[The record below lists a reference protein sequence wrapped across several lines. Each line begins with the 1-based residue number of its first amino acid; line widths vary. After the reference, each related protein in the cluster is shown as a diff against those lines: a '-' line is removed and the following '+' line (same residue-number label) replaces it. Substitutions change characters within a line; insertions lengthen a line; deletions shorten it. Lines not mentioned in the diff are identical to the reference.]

1 MEKRYDMEKF
11 KEDVQKLTKRC
22 FEGEVTVSKV
32 NLWLAMTACLL
43 FGIVYG
49 LRKAPMTHGVMIG
62 SYNGNAFGGCRHKQE
77 KCGGQEEDG
86 KEIDEMCEK
95 NGKKRRCR
103 CKEGKQ

>member
-1 MEKRYDMEKF
+1 MEKNEMEKLR
-11 KEDVQKLTKRC
+11 ENLQKLTKNC
-22 FEGEVTVSKV
+22 FEGQVTVSKV

-62 SYNGNAFGGCRHKQE
+62 SYNGNAFGGCHKKE
-77 KCGGQEEDG
+77 KCGGQAEDG
-86 KEIDEMCEK
+86 KETDEACEK

-103 CKEGKQ
+103 CRKGKR